1 MGNLEEIETDVRRAS
16 LRQIDAAIDHLRKS
30 EFEAAISLAS
40 AAEGI
45 SPATDKP
52 HLFKT
57 LKTWGYRFH
66 QISGVRQVSTILLI
80 GLSTAKMTRAPKRRK
95 ISELEVI
102 TTISRAISKFA
113 AVYDGLSP
121 QMAAFRDWAIAR
133 IQASTEGVLLPS
145 ALSGNY
151 PSTGTDR
158 IRAAHRALPTSARPF
173 GSRLVPSYPR
183 PWRCAVH

>member
-1 MGNLEEIETDVRRAS
+1 M
-16 LRQIDAAIDHLRKS
+16 
-30 EFEAAISLAS
+30 
-40 AAEGI
+40 
-45 SPATDKP
+45 PATDKP

-57 LKTWGYRFH
+57 LKTWEE
-66 QISGVRQVSTILLI
+66 SLPPNI
-80 GLSTAKMTRAPKRRK
+80 GGATGINDFINWTKHGENDTRPEKAK

-145 ALSGNY
+145 A
-151 PSTGTDR
+151 
-158 IRAAHRALPTSARPF
+158 F
-173 GSRLVPSYPR
+173 
-183 PWRCAVH
+183 